1 MRRTVTGA
9 TLQTTSTGPANY
21 RLGTLY
27 AVATAILFALQ
38 PPFSAPAA
46 RKLGSMEFIGFT
58 QCALLF
64 SVPLLIAR
72 DDSRRDFAA
81 ILLDVRSLPKLGAV
95 FLVGV
100 SGLVLYD
107 VGLSMPIPS

>member
-1 MRRTVTGA
+1 MLSHGDPPRA
-9 TLQTTSTGPANY
+9 
-21 RLGTLY
+21 
-27 AVATAILFALQ
+27 Q

-46 RKLGSMEFIGFT
+46 RTLSSMDFIGFT

-72 DDSRRDFAA
+72 SDSRRDFAA
-81 ILLDVRSLPKLGAV
+81 ILLDVRNLPKLAAV

-100 SGLVLYD
+100 SGWCYTTLALAA
-107 VGLSMPIPS
+107 PIPS